1 MEYTLWEHLNKRFT
15 RITFG
20 LNPYSNGIY
29 SMSVW
34 KHLWSKWRYAVL
46 ILILMEYTL
55 WVYENIHPRLQA
67 VGVLILI
74 LMEYTLWAEW
84 LVSYPVSCY
93 ASLNPY
99 SNGIYS
105 MRSLAAQTRRKA
117 FGLNPYS
124 NGIYSMSNQESS
136 INQKRKASLN
146 PYSNGICSMRF
157 YTDTV
162 DGNAVKS

>member
-1 MEYTLWEHLNKRFT
+1 
-15 RITFG
+15 
-20 LNPYSNGIY
+20 
-29 SMSVW
+29 
-34 KHLWSKWRYAVL
+34 
-46 ILILMEYTL
+46 
-55 WVYENIHPRLQA
+55 
-67 VGVLILI
+67 
-74 LMEYTLWAEW
+74 
-84 LVSYPVSCY
+84 
-93 ASLNPY
+93 
-99 SNGIYS
+99 